1 MLSKLKIVAIVIVS
15 VATLVCGS
23 AIIHAD
29 NELHV
34 HGEDCVYSC
43 VLDNVNTAGAFTG
56 RGHVDHEGS
65 DNCLYSCDHYQN
77 NYRAGDQ
84 LERTPEEVDAVIAKI
99 KSADSDYEEFAILAE
114 WFGITIDEIYEVQ
127 NASAST
133 YIASDDIVVVEPKDI
148 WDLFCNHNY

>member
-1 MLSKLKIVAIVIVS
+1 M
-15 VATLVCGS
+15 
-23 AIIHAD
+23 
-29 NELHV
+29 
-34 HGEDCVYSC
+34 
-43 VLDNVNTAGAFTG
+43 
-56 RGHVDHEGS
+56 
-65 DNCLYSCDHYQN
+65 
-77 NYRAGDQ
+77 
-84 LERTPEEVDAVIAKI
+84 IAKI